1 MASSYRE
8 LLVWRKAIS
17 LVTEIYEA
25 TEHFPS
31 KEIYGLVS
39 QLRRAAVSVPSNIA
53 EGQARL
59 SKPEFRHFLRNAKGS
74 LAEIDTQ
81 LVIAY
86 KLGYIGKSKAEVLV
100 KKVAEVGR
108 MVSGLISKLD

>member
-1 MASSYRE
+1 
-8 LLVWRKAIS
+8 
-17 LVTEIYEA
+17 VTEIYEA
-25 TEHFPS
+25 TEHFPA
-31 KEIYGLVS
+31 KEVYGLVS

-53 EGQARL
+53 EGQARF

-86 KLGYIGKSKAEVLV
+86 KLGLIGKSKAELLV
-100 KKVAEVGR
+100 RKVAEVGR
-108 MVSGLISKLD
+108 MASGLISKLDEG